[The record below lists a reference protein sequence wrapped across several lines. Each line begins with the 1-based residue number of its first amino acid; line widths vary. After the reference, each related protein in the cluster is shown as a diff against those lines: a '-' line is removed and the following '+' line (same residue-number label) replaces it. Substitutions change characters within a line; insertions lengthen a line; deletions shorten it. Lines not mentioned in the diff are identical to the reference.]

1 MSSVRRRPRNRKAQ
15 IARAAAEAFG
25 ESGYHAVSMD
35 DIATRVGISAA
46 ALYRHAA
53 GKYQL
58 FRDAVLA
65 LGTQLQDCTAF
76 VEEPPNALEPA
87 ELRDQILTALIDT
100 ALANRSSGGLYRR
113 QARYLVDDDH
123 VLLMDQLKSV
133 NRRIQVPLRELRP
146 GLAAPQR
153 WTLSAAALSV
163 IGSVAD
169 HHAQLGHPQLR
180 ELLLGRAATVLN
192 AELPQGV
199 SRETVVSTA
208 EVSAGRY
215 EDVLRQS
222 LILFHRRGYH
232 QTSVEDIA
240 GAVGMPASGIYR
252 YFSGKADILAA
263 SFRRAADR
271 VSADVAN
278 TLAAESDPGQAL
290 DRLIEAYIAR
300 SFESPELAHVYHTER
315 INLPPADDKVLRNI
329 QRATVEAWAQLLTAV
344 RPQFGVAEARIVV
357 HAGFAVV
364 VDIGRLVGF
373 EDAGG
378 ASQPRAWVRTLMTA
392 TLLGGEMG
400 HGGVAEEPT
409 DTAGVSVDLSA

>member
-46 ALYRHAA
+46 ALYRHAS

-65 LGTQLQDCTAF
+65 LGTQLQDCTDF
-76 VEEPPNALEPA
+76 VGDAPDTVAPV
-87 ELRDQILTALIDT
+87 ELRDQILNALIDT

-113 QARYLVDDDH
+113 QARYLLGDDYS
-123 VLLMDQLKSV
+123 LLMGQLKSV
-133 NRRIQVPLRELRP
+133 NRRIQVPLSELRP
-146 GLAAPQR
+146 GLTGRQR

-169 HHAQLGHPQLR
+169 HHAQLGVAPLR
-180 ELLLGRAATVLN
+180 ALLLDRAAAVLN
-192 AELPQGV
+192 VELPEGISSAEPV
-199 SRETVVSTA
+199 MPA

-215 EDVLRQS
+215 EEVLRES
-222 LILFHRRGYH
+222 LILFHRNGYH

-278 TLAAESDPGQAL
+278 ALAAEPDPERTL
-290 DRLIEAYIAR
+290 NRLIDAYIAR
-300 SFESPELAHVYHTER
+300 SFENPELAHVYHTER
-315 INLPPADDKVLRNI
+315 TNLPSADHKVLRNI

-344 RPQFGVAEARIVV
+344 RPQYGLAEARIAV
-357 HAGFAVV
+357 HAAFALV
-364 VDIGRLVGF
+364 VDVGRLVGLG
-373 EDAGG
+373 DGAGS
-378 ASQPRAWVRTLMTA
+378 AQARAWVRTLMAT
-392 TLLGGEMG
+392 TLLGGQPSATR
-400 HGGVAEEPT
+400 HREPG
-409 DTAGVSVDLSA
+409 GVSVDLSA